1 MIDFG
6 RIRDLARQEE
16 RLRWAV
22 EKQMAKCTRITPTIS
37 DMPKGGGSG
46 QRMEE
51 DVIRLAL
58 LKEQH
63 EAVAGE
69 LQGERRALEPYIRR
83 LRDGTQRTAMT
94 LRYMQNKRIGVIMD
108 VMGYSERQVF
118 RILERAESKVL
129 QRFKGKEGQRKD
141 GSTCQ

>member
-22 EKQMAKCTRITPTIS
+22 ERQMAKCTRITPTIS

-69 LQGERRALEPYIRR
+69 LRGERKTLAPYIRR

-94 LRYMQNKRIGVIMD
+94 LRYMENKRIGVIMEA
-108 VMGYSERQVF
+108 MGYSERQVF
-118 RILERAESKVL
+118 RILEKAESKIL
-129 QRFKGKEGQRKD
+129 QREIVKEGQKKD

>member
-1 MIDFG
+1 M
-6 RIRDLARQEE
+6 
-16 RLRWAV
+16 
-22 EKQMAKCTRITPTIS
+22 
-37 DMPKGGGSG
+37 
-46 QRMEE
+46 
-51 DVIRLAL
+51 IRLAL

-108 VMGYSERQVF
+108 AMGYSERQVF